1 MGKTGKVH
9 ALEREL
15 AEHFASLCLDNRPE
29 RMKVARWIARR
40 ETLALAEPV
49 APAAA
54 QPAAEALPTLPDTRL
69 HRIPVYDVRLVQSRS
84 PLMLA
89 SPVAADS
96 ETSARALHS
105 LIGLTDREHFVAL
118 FVNGGNHITG
128 AHIAAIGGQHGIGCV
143 DSRVILRT
151 ALAACASAIVL
162 GHNHPSG
169 DPSPSP
175 EDITTTMHLMR
186 AAQAVTIPVIDHVI
200 VTRDPRRFYSML
212 GHDALPAFG

>member
-1 MGKTGKVH
+1 MEKTGKVR
-9 ALEREL
+9 AIEREL

-29 RMKVARWIARR
+29 RLKVARWIARR
-40 ETLALAEPV
+40 EQTLALAEPT
-49 APAAA
+49 AHGSPT
-54 QPAAEALPTLPDTRL
+54 PAAEALPTPPDTRL

-96 ETSARALHS
+96 ETSARALHG

-118 FVNGGNHITG
+118 FVNGGNNITG
-128 AHIAAIGGQHGIGCV
+128 AHIAAIGGPHGIGCV

-162 GHNHPSG
+162 GHY
-169 DPSPSP
+169 
-175 EDITTTMHLMR
+175 
-186 AAQAVTIPVIDHVI
+186 V
-200 VTRDPRRFYSML
+200 PRNIM
-212 GHDALPAFG
+212 ALLFPT